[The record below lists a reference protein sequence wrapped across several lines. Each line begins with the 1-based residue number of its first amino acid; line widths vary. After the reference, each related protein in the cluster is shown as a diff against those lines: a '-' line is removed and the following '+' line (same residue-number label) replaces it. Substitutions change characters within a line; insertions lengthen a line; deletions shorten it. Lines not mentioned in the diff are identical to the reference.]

1 MWRSVLLAGAEGGL
15 LVVFTRVDNLTLG
28 ALPDQVSAH
37 PGNILKTMTWRRA
50 EDRRT
55 DETKNLF
62 YKLSRKFR
70 LLVFQRLLFFLFF
83 FFCDVRAET
92 TVSTVG
98 RRWKRMLGKT
108 PNDSEP
114 TFHCE

>member
-62 YKLSRKFR
+62 YKLARKFR
-70 LLVFQRLLFFLFF
+70 LLVFQRLLFFLFLRCQSRDYSF
-83 FFCDVRAET
+83 YCWQAVEKDA
-92 TVSTVG
+92 
-98 RRWKRMLGKT
+98 GKDT
-108 PNDSEP
+108 E
-114 TFHCE
+114 